1 MSSHAKLNAR
11 KKQKQTQ
18 KAMMYILLL
27 LVVGGLLAFGVL
39 LLAGRVSP
47 EKSSLEA
54 DASGVSVSTVSR
66 SVNEPEEENQPNNNA
81 LVKMQYQENAD
92 PMASKNGT
100 LRLTKPHV
108 YLRISHEQ
116 KLPLKLSAG
125 LELSDIAYAV
135 SDENVAD
142 VTDGIITGLQAGDC
156 VITMAYGDEFVQLP
170 VTIRELSVED
180 GCTYV
185 DGILIANKSYGMPR
199 EYNPGMLPV
208 TAQAFAQLKAD
219 ASVEGLNLYE
229 GSGYR
234 DYDFQVKC
242 YESIVSAYGK
252 EYADTYSARPGYS
265 EHQTGYTIDC
275 NTINDEFGET
285 AEGKWLAENCH
296 KYGFIIRYPQGKE
309 DITGYAYESWHIRYV
324 GVENATAIY
333 EQGLTLEEFL
343 DVDSVYRNE

>member
-1 MSSHAKLNAR
+1 MNSDTQFD
-11 KKQKQTQ
+11 QKPKRTP
-18 KAMMYILLL
+18 KAVMYLFLFLLGILLI
-27 LVVGGLLAFGVL
+27 FGIVL
-39 LLAGRVSP
+39 LLNHAK
-47 EKSSLEA
+47 EKDVALEA
-54 DASGVSVSTVSR
+54 DASGVPVSTF
-66 SVNEPEEENQPNNNA
+66 EDGQENAEASGNTTN
-81 LVKMQYQENAD
+81 LVKKQYQENED
-92 PMASKNGT
+92 PMSSKNGT
-100 LRLTKPHV
+100 LRLTKPHI
-108 YLRISHEQ
+108 YLRINHEQ

-125 LELSDIAYAV
+125 LEISDIV
-135 SDENVAD
+135 CRLSNNDVAD
-142 VTDGIITGLQAGDC
+142 VTDGVITGLQAGEC
-156 VITMAYGDEFVQLP
+156 TIVASYGGEFVQIP
-170 VTIRELSVED
+170 VTVRELEVVD

-199 EYNPGMLPV
+199 EYNPGMLPI

-219 ASVEGLNLYE
+219 ASVEGLNIYE

-285 AEGKWLAENCH
+285 EEGKWLADNCH
-296 KYGFIIRYPQGKE
+296 KYGFIIRYPEGKE
-309 DITGYAYESWHIRYV
+309 GITGYSYESWHIRYV

-333 EQGLTLEEFL
+333 EQGLTLEEYL